1 MGNMKRAA
9 GRKRQMSWGGRNTSL
24 ELTPVVLVNILS
36 ISQLITVAG
45 HYLAS
50 SYQRAKA
57 FKSVK
62 RISRPDM

>member
-1 MGNMKRAA
+1 
-9 GRKRQMSWGGRNTSL
+9 MSWGGKNTSL

-36 ISQLITVAG
+36 ISQLFTVAG

-57 FKSVK
+57 LKSVK
-62 RISRPDM
+62 CISRPDT